1 MMKCLL
7 CNTTLAFDFSWRW
20 FFSFRAFETIPLCEK
35 CHQKFVAIA
44 EKTSCPGCG
53 RKQKQ
58 RKLCQ
63 DCLRWRKLQTE
74 LLYNKAFYVYAEPNM
89 RAYFE
94 AYKFQGDYR
103 LRQIFV
109 KTLQDHCKKYL
120 HRGWSVVVIP
130 VDEQTLA
137 TRGFD
142 QVVGFLPDIPKKMYL
157 YHLKKFDRCPQSHK
171 SRQERLATPQP
182 FGYCGPADLERKNI
196 LLVDDIY
203 TTGSTLYHA
212 RELLLAHNCGCVRS
226 VTLAR

>member
-1 MMKCLL
+1 M
-7 CNTTLAFDFSWRW
+7 
-20 FFSFRAFETIPLCEK
+20 
-35 CHQKFVAIA
+35 
-44 EKTSCPGCG
+44 
-53 RKQKQ
+53 
-58 RKLCQ
+58 
-63 DCLRWRKLQTE
+63 
-74 LLYNKAFYVYAEPNM
+74 YNKAFYVYAEPNM

-120 HRGWSVVVIP
+120 HRGWLVVVIP

>member
-7 CNTTLAFDFSWRW
+7 CNATLAFDFSWRW
-20 FFSFRAFETIPLCEK
+20 FLASKLLKLYRSAKSAIKSLLRSLRKRVVRAVGVNKPSANCAKIVFAG
-35 CHQKFVAIA
+35 AIC
-44 EKTSCPGCG
+44 KRIIVQQG
-53 RKQKQ
+53 
-58 RKLCQ
+58 L
-63 DCLRWRKLQTE
+63 
-74 LLYNKAFYVYAEPNM
+74 YVYAEPNM

-103 LRQIFV
+103 LRQIFA
-109 KTLQDHCKKYL
+109 KTLQAYCKKYL
-120 HRGWSVVVIP
+120 RRGWSIVVIP

-157 YHLKKFDRCPQSHK
+157 YHLKKFGRCPQSHK

-182 FGYCGPADLERKNI
+182 FGYQGPADLERKNI

>member
-1 MMKCLL
+1 ML
-7 CNTTLAFDFSWRW
+7 
-20 FFSFRAFETIPLCEK
+20 FR
-35 CHQKFVAIA
+35 
-44 EKTSCPGCG
+44 S
-53 RKQKQ
+53 
-58 RKLCQ
+58 
-63 DCLRWRKLQTE
+63 
-74 LLYNKAFYVYAEPNM
+74 
-89 RAYFE
+89 
-94 AYKFQGDYR
+94 
-103 LRQIFV
+103 
-109 KTLQDHCKKYL
+109 
-120 HRGWSVVVIP
+120 
-130 VDEQTLA
+130 
-137 TRGFD
+137 D

>member
-120 HRGWSVVVIP
+120 HRGWLVVVIP

-171 SRQERLATPQP
+171 SRQ
-182 FGYCGPADLERKNI
+182 
-196 LLVDDIY
+196 
-203 TTGSTLYHA
+203 
-212 RELLLAHNCGCVRS
+212 
-226 VTLAR
+226 